1 MIKGRLNKKGYML
14 SLEAIIGV
22 LILFLFFY
30 YVAPQKVPATEPKNI
45 ELIQNAILNEVAT
58 NLALRNAVLA
68 SQMDYQPIRDAIDAF
83 LKNRYNYY
91 FVIKNTDEFPSSV
104 DLSVP
109 PKNKQVYAKSI
120 VISAT
125 SDNIGPK
132 AFYLYLWEK

>member
-30 YVAPQKVPATEPKNI
+30 YIAPQKVPATEPKNI

-104 DLSVP
+104 DLSV
-109 PKNKQVYAKSI
+109 
-120 VISAT
+120 
-125 SDNIGPK
+125 
-132 AFYLYLWEK
+132 